1 MKFLR
6 YVLPLSLFAGS
17 ITVSAQGPVQGLCGC
32 PPCAPG
38 FAQHSTQGGVTVV
51 RVKCYNTSVFDCYSV
66 TMEKGVLAP
75 NKIKVGDKGK
85 LTVNDANGKPVG
97 AQTMVTYTGEQRE
110 VDGSVTHSFTKN

>member
-1 MKFLR
+1 
-6 YVLPLSLFAGS
+6 
-17 ITVSAQGPVQGLCGC
+17 
-32 PPCAPG
+32 
-38 FAQHSTQGGVTVV
+38 
-51 RVKCYNTSVFDCYSV
+51 
-66 TMEKGVLAP
+66 MEKGVLAP